1 MPQSFFQANLG
12 GWVLRRDP
20 VDESF
25 RTYQLSEN
33 PKSVLYYHSL
43 QEIGVKFKPILTIH
57 NRLEGCESCSA

>member
-25 RTYQLSEN
+25 RTNQLSEN
-33 PKSVLYYHSL
+33 PKSVMYYHSL

-57 NRLEGCESCSA
+57 KSPIDCESCSA